1 MTDDVTRA
9 LGMLA
14 EDAEA
19 APVDTDTVITM
30 ATARTRNRAI
40 LATAFVTLFLV
51 SALVLT
57 LGAVKPTP
65 VAVPPPTTQ
74 STPWRD
80 NATPAEQEARRTR
93 LHTDV
98 TRAFDRILPS
108 GWQHSTFDFGCSE
121 FHCWAFG
128 DILDSA
134 GTVTMSM
141 VAWGAEET
149 VSCNES
155 ENCVTKTLEDG
166 TFVAFTKYE
175 SRDVVDNT
183 QATMYSINAKRPD
196 GSTIGIDAQWPGTR
210 SAPTLTD
217 EQWLGFATAFSYF

>member
-1 MTDDVTRA
+1 MTDNVTRG
-9 LGMLA
+9 LGLLA
-14 EDAEA
+14 DEAGEAPINTDA
-19 APVDTDTVITM
+19 VIAM

-40 LATAFVTLFLV
+40 LATAFVTIFLV

-57 LGAVKPTP
+57 LGAVKPAP

-93 LHTDV
+93 LHTQV
-98 TRAFDRILPS
+98 TIAFDRILPS

-121 FHCWAFG
+121 FHCWAYG

-134 GTVTMSM
+134 GTVSMSM
-141 VAWGAEET
+141 IAWGGEET

-155 ENCVTKTLEDG
+155 ENCVTKTLDDG

-175 SRDVVDNT
+175 SQNT
-183 QATMYSINAKRPD
+183 TGAMYKIDAKHPD
-196 GSTIGIDAQWPGTR
+196 GSISYISAQWPATR
-210 SAPTLTD
+210 TAPTLTD
-217 EQWLGFATAFSYF
+217 EQWLEFATAYSYF